1 MQEVYLNITGVIAIV
16 LHYKITFLLSAQS
29 EDLYVICEI
38 RCYIDSGT
46 Q

>member
-1 MQEVYLNITGVIAIV
+1 MQEVYLNIRGVTAIV

-29 EDLYVICEI
+29 EDLNVMCEI
-38 RCYIDSGT
+38 RYTDSGT

>member
-1 MQEVYLNITGVIAIV
+1 MTGVIAIV

-29 EDLYVICEI
+29 EDLNVLCEI
-38 RCYIDSGT
+38 HYIDSGT

>member
-29 EDLYVICEI
+29 EDLNVICEI
-38 RCYIDSGT
+38 RYIDSGT

>member
-1 MQEVYLNITGVIAIV
+1 MQEVYLNITGVIAVV

-29 EDLYVICEI
+29 EDLNAICEI
-38 RCYIDSGT
+38 HYVDSGT